1 MRPPRA
7 ARPPPAVLLLLLLL
21 LLLAPGGGRAASGD
35 PRRLLFPDQG
45 PTVPLPPALPPP
57 PPPPPFPAASPWD
70 YPAAVRPPA
79 PVAVPLRQR
88 ALRAV
93 RRRAAAWGEAGRRA
107 RMRATEWAVR
117 RVGAGLAAYQ
127 RRMETR
133 VAQRMMLAE
142 GAGAKAADLKGQ
154 LQEKAEDFHARLDAN
169 LRRVPGYKAAEK
181 AIDAWQGAVAE
192 VCPTGLISLSQRE
205 IPPFVILLGERQ
217 TPSPPPP
224 PPLGTLYCGY
234 TYEDFRELATA
245 GSQILS
251 GLVSI
256 VQSQITLE
264 VAAVEA
270 GYIKGPDLEPLP
282 TPAIDPTTGR
292 PFRT

>member
-1 MRPPRA
+1 
-7 ARPPPAVLLLLLLL
+7 
-21 LLLAPGGGRAASGD
+21 
-35 PRRLLFPDQG
+35 
-45 PTVPLPPALPPP
+45 
-57 PPPPPFPAASPWD
+57 
-70 YPAAVRPPA
+70 
-79 PVAVPLRQR
+79 
-88 ALRAV
+88 
-93 RRRAAAWGEAGRRA
+93 
-107 RMRATEWAVR
+107 MRATEWAVR

-127 RRMETR
+127 RRVESR
-133 VAQRMMLAE
+133 VAQRTMLAE
-142 GAGAKAADLKGQ
+142 GAGAKAADLHGQ

-169 LRRVPGYKAAEK
+169 LRRVPGYAAAEK

-270 GYIKGPDLEPLP
+270 GYIKGPDLEPVP
-282 TPAIDPTTGR
+282 TPATGIDPATGR
-292 PFRT
+292 PFGT